1 MIYQNISQLN
11 HIKGY
16 RKMNTLIIANLVL
29 WLSIFSWLMPD
40 AIDKQNNIDD
50 IVIIEH
56 KLEYSNAV
64 DDSY

>member
-16 RKMNTLIIANLVL
+16 K
-29 WLSIFSWLMPD
+29 
-40 AIDKQNNIDD
+40 DKQNNIDD